1 MRLGGLLVVMAL
13 AGVTA
18 GCRDSME
25 ARFIYYPART
35 LAADPASAGMKFR
48 DVTFTAAD
56 GVRLHGWLIPGRTPT
71 TLLYAHGNGGNIGD
85 RVTIARLLVDALGVG
100 VFMYDYRGYGRSE
113 GAPSEAG
120 LVSDALGARAALLRE
135 GVAPAHI
142 VYYGRSLGAAVTV
155 DLALAEPPR
164 GVVLE
169 SPFASVR
176 AMANSVLP
184 GAGYVFRT
192 RWDSLAKIPRLA
204 APLLVLHSEA
214 DEVIPY
220 TQGKALFDA
229 APPPKTFFTIRGAR
243 HYEMEAAWSEY
254 WAAWRAFLDGLQLQQ
269 RL

>member
-1 MRLGGLLVVMAL
+1 MARVLVLVAL
-13 AGVTA
+13 AGLTA
-18 GCRDSME
+18 GCRDAVE
-25 ARFIYYPART
+25 ARFIYYPTRP
-35 LAADPASAGMKFR
+35 LAADPQSAGLRFK
-48 DVTFTAAD
+48 DVTFAAAD
-56 GVRLHGWLIPGRTPT
+56 GVKLHGWLIPGRTPT

-85 RVTIARLLVDALGVG
+85 RVTIARLLVGELGVG

-135 GVAPAHI
+135 GVPPERV
-142 VYYGRSLGAAVTV
+142 VYYGRSLGTAVTV
-155 DLALAEPPR
+155 DLALAHPPR

-192 RWDSLAKIPRLA
+192 RFDSLAKIPRLA
-204 APLLVLHSEA
+204 APLLVLHSED

-220 TQGKALFDA
+220 AQGKALFDA
-229 APPPKTFFTIRGAR
+229 APQPKTLFTIRGAR
-243 HYEMEAAWSEY
+243 HYDMNAQWSAY